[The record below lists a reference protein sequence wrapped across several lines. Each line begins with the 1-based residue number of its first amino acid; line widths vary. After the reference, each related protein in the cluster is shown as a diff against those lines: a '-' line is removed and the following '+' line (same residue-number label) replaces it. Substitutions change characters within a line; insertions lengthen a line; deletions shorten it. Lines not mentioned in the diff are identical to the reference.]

1 MNDKLKSIEI
11 EDYIWIIYIGIIIL
25 SYISNS
31 YEKKYFLFND
41 LVSKKKYQELLTLI
55 FTILTIIYFYFFNS
69 SLKDLKNLKATDSD
83 KKKEL
88 TILSFIG
95 SLFVLLSGL
104 IFLYIA
110 INDQDID
117 VEIAFN

>member
-1 MNDKLKSIEI
+1 MNDKLKSIEM
-11 EDYIWIIYIGIIIL
+11 ENYIWIIYIGIIIL

-41 LVSKKKYQELLTLI
+41 LVSRKKYQDLLILI
-55 FTILTIIYFYFFNS
+55 FTILTIIYFYFFSS
-69 SLKDLKNLKATDSD
+69 SLKDLKDLKYSDSD

-88 TILSFIG
+88 TTLSFIG

>member
-25 SYISNS
+25 SYMSNS

-41 LVSKKKYQELLTLI
+41 LISKKKYQELLTLI
-55 FTILTIIYFYFFNS
+55 FTVLTIIYFYFFNS

-110 INDQDID
+110 INDHDID